1 MTLKLIEYGN
11 AVPLNVE
18 QAIIDDIKKASSTW
32 RKKLRLKTEPIVIAG
47 NVQAGFNIRAIGV
60 AGFISV
66 GAYTIEIAPKF
77 INHNTLGSGWQ
88 SAMWR
93 FLMYGFK
100 VRAIGDT
107 SGEIGVE
114 KGLIDFLANLYIAS
128 LQGVGAKGYPLGY
141 KETRYDSEFV
151 KGRLD
156 PKRYHTL
163 MPFTGKVGVISSQ
176 LTRDI
181 PTNRLLKWAGLELA
195 RTVESKEI
203 RKKLISWADELKGV
217 SSLPPKIE
225 SVTSIK
231 REYPHLIHSIEIAK
245 MLLEDRNA
253 GFGAGKSTLPGF
265 LWDSNELFER
275 ATRRLF
281 DEACHP
287 LGLSVSK
294 KAFPLATSGIK
305 KMQTTPDIDIRSGQT
320 SVLIIDAKYKVKS
333 ENPSNED
340 FYQVMAAG
348 RVRGVNTVALIYPAE
363 GLGVTEQAYKPYGI
377 GLPETVVTLTVG
389 LQSFSS
395 KVETNI
401 LIQDIRRWIEIR
413 SKTPVL

>member
-11 AVPLNVE
+11 TVPLNVE
-18 QAIIDDIKKASSTW
+18 QAVINDIKIASSRWHT
-32 RKKLRLKTEPIVIAG
+32 KLNLQREPIVISG
-47 NVQAGFNIRAIGV
+47 NVQEGFNIKARDV

-66 GAYTIEIAPKF
+66 GGQTIEIAPKF
-77 INHNTLGSGWQ
+77 INYNTLGSNWQ

-100 VRAIGDT
+100 VKAIGET
-107 SGEIGVE
+107 SGKVGVE
-114 KGLIDFLANLYIAS
+114 EGLIDFLANLYISS
-128 LQGVGAKGYPLGY
+128 LQGVSAKGYPLGY

-163 MPFTGKVGVISSQ
+163 MPFTGKVGIISSQ

-203 RKKLISWADELKGV
+203 RKKLISWTDELKGV

-225 SVTSIK
+225 SISSIK
-231 REYPHLIHSIEIAK
+231 REYPYLVHSIEIAK

-265 LWDSNELFER
+265 LWDSSTLFER

-281 DEACHP
+281 HEACHS
-287 LGLSVSK
+287 LGLKVSK
-294 KAFPLATSGIK
+294 KKLPLAQSGK
-305 KMQTTPDIDIRSGQT
+305 KEMKTEPDIDIRSGQT
-320 SVLIIDAKYKVKS
+320 SVLIVDPKYKVKS
-333 ENPSNED
+333 TNPENTD
-340 FYQVMAAG
+340 LYQIMAAG
-348 RVRGVNTVALIYPAE
+348 RVRDVKTVALIYPAE
-363 GLGVTEQAYKPYGI
+363 GLGITEEIYIPHGI
-377 GLPETVVTLTVG
+377 GFPETVVVLTIG

-395 KVETNI
+395 KVETNN
-401 LIQDIRRWIEIR
+401 LIQDIRKWIETR
-413 SKTPVL
+413 SKTPTL